1 MQVEKLSQ
9 LEEIGFNRV
18 NSKTYTYKDI
28 KATIYHD
35 YIFFKYSGKE
45 IPVIDEVENMK
56 HLIKG
61 LYNEDK

>member
-1 MQVEKLSQ
+1 MQVEKLEQ
-9 LEEIGFNRV
+9 LVEVGFKKA
-18 NSKTYTYKDI
+18 NSKTYIYKDI

-35 YIFFKYSGKE
+35 YIFFKYRGKE
-45 IPVIDEVENMK
+45 IPVIDTVENVK